1 MAKETKEA
9 TAEKTPVQPVEL
21 PEVSEQSVAP
31 SSGQVDLLLDIDVEV
46 TVALGTVE
54 MPVKKLLQ
62 LGPGAVLE
70 LGKSIDAPADLY
82 LQGTKFAEGD
92 VVVVD
97 DCFAIK
103 INSVVGLDAPGGDAP
118 AP

>member
-1 MAKETKEA
+1 MAKTTTEA
-9 TAEKTPVQPVEL
+9 SAQQATVQPVEF
-21 PEVSEQSVAP
+21 PEVSEQGVAP
-31 SSGQVDLLLDIDVEV
+31 SSGQFDLLLDIDVEV

-70 LGKSIDAPADLY
+70 LGRSIDAPAELY

-103 INSVVGLDAPGGDAP
+103 IKSVVGQDDAGGEAP
-118 AP
+118 AA

>member
-1 MAKETKEA
+1 MAKAAKEA
-9 TAEKTPVQPVEL
+9 TVTKTQVQPIDL
-21 PEVSEQSVAP
+21 PEVSEQGVAP
-31 SSGQVDLLLDIDVEV
+31 SSGQFDLLLDIDVEV
-46 TVALGTVE
+46 TVTLGTVE
-54 MPVKKLLQ
+54 IPVKKLLQ

-103 INSVVGLDAPGGDAP
+103 INSVVGQDAPGGDAP